1 MAFNLQA
8 DTNRRRRSLRD
19 WIIYQGEWE
28 RPEVWGNGVTMQAPI
43 CGPFGEIILMAV
55 QATFE
60 GGTGRPFLDEHNK
73 PTGQYGY
80 PSRWAGILQTCN
92 PALNPT
98 QMLAGKESKGRS
110 APLYHEPIRVS
121 GIPGSAWPK
130 LRASSGLDVVLLQK
144 QSLSVACGSA
154 GVGVSIEMSGHP
166 PGLQAFAPH
175 EVTFIASSRNPLEA
189 EVSIQ
194 WLDGGAVIIS
204 DIRNP
209 RFPRFG
215 KWRQIEHW
223 QNGHEP
229 LTVAE
234 GEFYPFIWQGKPRLH
249 IVACRSQ
256 PAPSCLQPGATAL
269 SQLTIDTI
277 LVDAWLQ
284 HVIRYGSINRVAV
297 TSEGD
302 GDVNGF
308 DQLSM
313 DLRAVIHVAG
323 RMSTPAIEVI
333 PHGMDGAKTLAE
345 LCRDR
350 LQSHLAMIDGDLRV
364 RGVATGVQSGIAIE
378 LEREGVED
386 YARSQMQIQRPTD
399 TAIIE
404 LLCACYNWQAL
415 NGHIDPALLGMSTV
429 ELIPEETP
437 VIDYPL
443 HLSPA
448 ERRTIAETK
457 KDIDPVGAHMLLEG
471 MDPSDP
477 DARSLA
483 FDQLATITQQ
493 RVALIKLGYGLKP
506 ETIWMRPPVS
516 EADEAVTHIP
526 PSDVADTAA
535 KGLRMQKEF
544 RARWGGLQASELL
557 RRAKSLQQQT
567 PMMVGEIRALSV
579 WLDANAQA
587 PANGSAGEGTWGDD
601 ADPSGE
607 YIRYLSQGGNEA
619 QVWCASILTETP
631 VPVNVPLQPTQNPQ
645 VP

>member
-43 CGPFGEIILMAV
+43 CGPFGEIIRMAV
-55 QATFE
+55 QTTFE
-60 GGTGRPFLDEHNK
+60 GGTGRPFLDERGEK
-73 PTGQYGY
+73 TGQYGY
-80 PSRWAGILQTCN
+80 PTRWAGILQTCN

-98 QMLAGKESKGRS
+98 QMLAGKDSKGRS

-121 GIPGSAWPK
+121 GISGSAWPK

-154 GVGVSIEMSGHP
+154 GVGVSIETSGHP

-175 EVTFIASSRNPLEA
+175 EVTFIASSRNPLMA
-189 EVSIQ
+189 EVAIQ

-215 KWRQIEHW
+215 KWRLIEQW
-223 QNGHEP
+223 QNGYEP
-229 LTVAE
+229 MTIAE
-234 GEFYPFIWQGKPRLH
+234 GPLYPFLWQGQPRLH
-249 IVACRSQ
+249 VVACRSQ

-269 SQLTIDTI
+269 SQFTIDTI

-297 TSEGD
+297 VSGGETRVEGL
-302 GDVNGF
+302 

-313 DLRAVIHVAG
+313 DLRAVIHLSG
-323 RMSTPAIEVI
+323 GESPSIEVI

-350 LQSHLAMIDGDLRV
+350 LANHLRMIDGDLRV

-386 YARSQMQIQRPTD
+386 YARSQMQLQRATD
-399 TAIIE
+399 TEIIE
-404 LLCACYNWQAL
+404 LLCATYNWQAL
-415 NGHIDPALLGMSTV
+415 NGHIDSALLGMPTV

-448 ERRTIAETK
+448 ERRMIAETK
-457 KDIDPVGAHMLLEG
+457 RDTDPVGAYMILEG
-471 MDPSDP
+471 MDPGDA
-477 DARSLA
+477 DARALA
-483 FDQLATITQQ
+483 FDQLAEHTKQ
-493 RVALIKLGYGLKP
+493 RVALTKLGYGLKP

-516 EADEAVTHIP
+516 EADEAVTHVP

-535 KGLRMQKEF
+535 KGLRMQREH
-544 RARWGGLQASELL
+544 RDRWGGLQVSELL
-557 RRAKSLQQQT
+557 RRARALQQQT
-567 PMMVGEIRALSV
+567 PMMVGEIRALAV

-587 PANGSAGEGTWGDD
+587 PANGSAGPGTWGND

-607 YIRYLSQGGNEA
+607 YIRYLSQGGDAA

-631 VPVNVPLQPTQNPQ
+631 APVNVLLQPAENITPT
-645 VP
+645 